1 MATECWNC
9 GKHGH
14 FSRDCKL
21 PHEDKK
27 VNFAKTNSTNKN
39 KYGNSSNQLYQTV
52 EKDTSDE
59 DDDDE
64 SDYGILDL
72 YSSDD
77 EEAIDVLNFIS
88 DLGPYTLGVRI

>member
-1 MATECWNC
+1 M
-9 GKHGH
+9 
-14 FSRDCKL
+14 
-21 PHEDKK
+21 
-27 VNFAKTNSTNKN
+27 
-39 KYGNSSNQLYQTV
+39 V

-59 DDDDE
+59 DDDNE
-64 SDYGILDL
+64 SVWGILDL